1 MFGELNT
8 YTTLRVWPPAFFS
21 LFTHYHPRICFWGDS
36 IIKKNLSVAPSIIVF
51 YCRPLIPG
59 IVFYYGGRIAGI
71 VFYYGCML
79 DIIFFFIFIT
89 PEIVFYYGGDI
100 TAPDKYSLTV
110 IKIVVYFVVKRLRWR
125 VFPVFLDVFAP
136 LCLILIL
143 IYRVLATFL
152 VKIGGIV

>member
-1 MFGELNT
+1 M
-8 YTTLRVWPPAFFS
+8 
-21 LFTHYHPRICFWGDS
+21 
-36 IIKKNLSVAPSIIVF
+36 APSIIVF
-51 YCRPLIPG
+51 YCGPL
-59 IVFYYGGRIAGI
+59 VAGI
-71 VFYYGCML
+71 VFYFGDTIVGIVYYYGGMPA
-79 DIIFFFIFIT
+79 IVFFFSSIT
-89 PEIVFYYGGDI
+89 PVIVYYYGGDI

-152 VKIGGIV
+152 VKIREII

>member
-1 MFGELNT
+1 MLAIVF
-8 YTTLRVWPPAFFS
+8 FFS
-21 LFTHYHPRICFWGDS
+21 S
-36 IIKKNLSVAPSIIVF
+36 IIPV
-51 YCRPLIPG
+51 
-59 IVFYYGGRIAGI
+59 
-71 VFYYGCML
+71 
-79 DIIFFFIFIT
+79 
-89 PEIVFYYGGDI
+89 IVFYYGGDM